1 MAGLETGLKGVAR
14 IVVQECD
21 LAIALGSGD
30 VAVMGTPR
38 MVALAEEATVAA
50 LDGALAPERTSV
62 GTRVEMRHLAPSP
75 VGRTVTASAELRSV
89 DGKLL
94 IFHVEVE
101 DDNGPVGE
109 GTIERVIV
117 NREKFGR

>member
-1 MAGLETGLKGVAR
+1 MMGLQTGLQGAAEM
-14 IVVQECD
+14 VVGEKD

-38 MVALAEEATVAA
+38 MVALAEAATVAA
-50 LDGALAPERTSV
+50 LDGALEPGRTSV
-62 GTRVEMRHLAPSP
+62 GTRIDMRHLAPSP
-75 VGRTVTASAELRSV
+75 VGRAVKAQATLARIE
-89 DGKLL
+89 GKLL
-94 IFHVEVE
+94 AFSVAVH
-101 DDNGPVGE
+101 DDGGLVGE

>member
-1 MAGLETGLKGVAR
+1 MTGLQTGLEGAAEM
-14 IVVQECD
+14 VVGEKD

-38 MVALAEEATVAA
+38 MVALAEAATVAA
-50 LDGALAPERTSV
+50 LDGALEPGRTSV
-62 GTRVEMRHLAPSP
+62 GTRIDMRHLAPSP
-75 VGRTVTASAELRSV
+75 VGRAVKAQATLARIE
-89 DGKLL
+89 GKLL
-94 IFHVEVE
+94 AFSVAVH
-101 DDNGPVGE
+101 DDGGLVGE

>member
-1 MAGLETGLKGVAR
+1 
-14 IVVQECD
+14 
-21 LAIALGSGD
+21 
-30 VAVMGTPR
+30 

>member
-1 MAGLETGLKGVAR
+1 MTVLQTGLTGTAEL
-14 IVVQECD
+14 VVGEQD

-38 MVALAEEATVAA
+38 MVALAEAATVAA
-50 LDGALAPERTSV
+50 IDGALEPGRTSV
-62 GTRVEMRHLAPSP
+62 GTHVDMRHLAPSP
-75 VGRTVTASAELRSV
+75 IGRTVKARAVLSRCE
-89 DGKLL
+89 GKLL
-94 IFHVEVE
+94 AFSVEVH
-101 DDNGPVGE
+101 DDGGLVGE